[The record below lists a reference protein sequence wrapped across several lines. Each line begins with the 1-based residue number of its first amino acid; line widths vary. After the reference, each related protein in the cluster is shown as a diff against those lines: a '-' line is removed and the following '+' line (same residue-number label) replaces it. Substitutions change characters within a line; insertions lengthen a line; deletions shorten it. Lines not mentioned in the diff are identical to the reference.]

1 MTAWGTTQNDID
13 AIVVGSG
20 PNGLVAALTL
30 ARAGWSVR
38 VVEAAATPGGGTR
51 SAELIRP
58 GVMHDVCS
66 AVHPLALASPA
77 MRELPLERH
86 GLEWVHPDLPLA
98 HVIEG
103 GRAALLHRSLT
114 ETVDGLGPDGPAYRR
129 TIGPAVDAG
138 FGLVDGLLSPLTVPP
153 RHPLALGR
161 FGAVGLR
168 PATRVG
174 RRFATDE
181 GSGLF
186 AGLAAHSTLSL
197 SSPITTGYGVLLGA
211 LGHLVG
217 WPVARGGS
225 QSIADALVALLRS
238 LGGTVEC
245 DQRVGDLRELPPARA
260 VLLDLTPRQVIDL
273 VGAQLPS
280 RYRRTLE
287 RYRYGAGVC
296 KVDWVLDAPI
306 PWTSPDVARA
316 GTVHVGGPLAEVARS
331 ERAVARGTH
340 PDRPFVLVV
349 QPTVADRARA
359 PAGTHVAWA
368 YCHVPNGSTF
378 DMTERIERQIERF
391 APGFRD
397 TIVGR
402 HTMLPTAL
410 QQHNANYVGGDISG
424 GAADLRQFVARP
436 RLGLHPWV
444 TPLPGVFLCSSS
456 TPPGGG
462 VHGMCGWHAAREVLR
477 RAA

>member
-1 MTAWGTTQNDID
+1 M
-13 AIVVGSG
+13 VVGSG
-20 PNGLVAALTL
+20 PNGLVAAITL
-30 ARAGWSVR
+30 ARAGWAVR

-58 GVMHDVCS
+58 GVVHDVCS
-66 AVHPLALASPA
+66 AVHPLGLGSRA

-86 GLEWVHPDLPLA
+86 GLEWVHPDVPLA
-98 HVIEG
+98 HVIDG
-103 GRAALLHRSLT
+103 GAPRCCTGRST
-114 ETVDGLGPDGPAYRR
+114 ETVDGLGTDGPAYRR
-129 TIGPAVDAG
+129 TIGPTVDAG
-138 FGLVDGLLSPLTVPP
+138 LGLVDGLLSPLTVPP

-161 FGAVGLR
+161 FGLVGLP

-174 RRFATDE
+174 RRFETDE

-197 SSPITTGYGVLLGA
+197 GSPITAGYGVLLGA

-225 QSIADALVALLRS
+225 QSIADTLVALLET

-245 DQRVGDLRELPPARA
+245 DHRVRDLARAPAARA
-260 VLLDLTPRQVIDL
+260 VLLDLTPRQVIEL
-273 VGAQLPS
+273 AGVQMPTG
-280 RYRRTLE
+280 YRRTLE

-306 PWTSPDVARA
+306 PWTNPEVARA
-316 GTVHVGGPLAEVARS
+316 PRPCTSAARS
-331 ERAVARGTH
+331 PRSPRASERSHAGTH

-349 QPTVADRARA
+349 QPTLFDRTRA

-402 HTMLPTAL
+402 HTMLPAAL
-410 QQHNANYVGGDISG
+410 QRHDANYIGGDISG

-444 TPLPGVFLCSSS
+444 TPMPGVFLCSSS

-477 RAA
+477 RTA